1 MKAKITLK
9 DSFIKR
15 RLSGNPDVRAEVEL
29 STGKRYDLYF
39 ILGKGIIEITYINER
54 EEKGLSE
61 EERIC
66 IIEQILENY
75 TSFLNSIYHASIS
88 YCLEQYRL
96 ADSTNLSREVNLEEF
111 VSKNTILDEFLKS
124 EYLRNTKNDVLKIVK
139 EFYDYIKKN
148 RENIGKEDLIF
159 KTNKKLK
166 RIERSDIKYYINT
179 MFYNT
184 PVEVSIPKG
193 EDYIL
198 IKAKE
203 LD

>member
-1 MKAKITLK
+1 MQVSALLEIE
-9 DSFIKR
+9 SFKVTVSAVL
-15 RLSGNPDVRAEVEL
+15 LSQVD
-29 STGKRYDLYF
+29 
-39 ILGKGIIEITYINER
+39 
-54 EEKGLSE
+54 
-61 EERIC
+61 
-66 IIEQILENY
+66 
-75 TSFLNSIYHASIS
+75 
-88 YCLEQYRL
+88 
-96 ADSTNLSREVNLEEF
+96 LEEF

-124 EYLRNTKNDVLKIVK
+124 EYSRNTKNNVLKIVK

-148 RENIGKEDLIF
+148 REKIGKEDLIF

>member
-1 MKAKITLK
+1 M
-9 DSFIKR
+9 
-15 RLSGNPDVRAEVEL
+15 
-29 STGKRYDLYF
+29 
-39 ILGKGIIEITYINER
+39 
-54 EEKGLSE
+54 
-61 EERIC
+61 
-66 IIEQILENY
+66 
-75 TSFLNSIYHASIS
+75 
-88 YCLEQYRL
+88 
-96 ADSTNLSREVNLEEF
+96 NLEEF

-124 EYLRNTKNDVLKIVK
+124 EYSRNTKNDVLKIVK